1 MEEKQ
6 EASEQ
11 SSTPSLDCVDDYER
25 KARELLSPDNAR
37 YIFSATET
45 ETTMRRNLL
54 AFSKYALRRRVFQG
68 IKEVDLSCSYFGG
81 KIKSALP
88 FFPSSINVAPLYQGA
103 IFDILKISENFDI
116 PIFDSHQVID
126 ASIDLLTLPSHVPK
140 TCPLVWQIYLKQNNI
155 DTTLKQVAQSKKA
168 GFKGLALTVDTEWG
182 IKLQNK
188 EEYKLLPSNFL
199 NVTSKEVSRV
209 KKASSLPLI
218 VKGIM
223 AYEDAELAIEC
234 GADGIVVSNH
244 GGRTLDHGEASL
256 DVLPEI
262 VKRLKSKKKT
272 RSAEIFFDGGIRRG
286 TDILKALALGARGC
300 LIGRP
305 LFYGLTVARD
315 KGAIAVMEILRD
327 ELARA
332 AALTGVRRIESVN
345 SSILRLTT
353 TMINS

>member
-1 MEEKQ
+1 M
-6 EASEQ
+6 
-11 SSTPSLDCVDDYER
+11 
-25 KARELLSPDNAR
+25 
-37 YIFSATET
+37 
-45 ETTMRRNLL
+45 
-54 AFSKYALRRRVFQG
+54 
-68 IKEVDLSCSYFGG
+68 DLSCSYFGG

-88 FFPSSINVAPLYQGA
+88 FFPSSINVTSLYQGA
-103 IFDILKISENFDI
+103 VFDILKISKNFEI
-116 PIFDSHQVID
+116 PIFISHLAVD
-126 ASIDLLTLPSHVPK
+126 DSIDLLSLPTHVPE
-140 TCPLVWQIYLKQNNI
+140 TSPLVWQIYLKQKNI
-155 DTTLKQVAQSKKA
+155 DTTLKQVAQAKKA

-188 EEYKLLPSNFL
+188 EEYKILPSDFL

-209 KKASSLPLI
+209 RKASSLPLI

-244 GGRTLDHGEASL
+244 GGRTLDQGEGSL

-305 LFYGLTVARD
+305 LFCGLAVAKD
-315 KGAIAVMEILRD
+315 KGAIAVLEILRD
-327 ELARA
+327 ELVRA

-345 SSILRLTT
+345 SNILRTT
-353 TMINS
+353 TMTING